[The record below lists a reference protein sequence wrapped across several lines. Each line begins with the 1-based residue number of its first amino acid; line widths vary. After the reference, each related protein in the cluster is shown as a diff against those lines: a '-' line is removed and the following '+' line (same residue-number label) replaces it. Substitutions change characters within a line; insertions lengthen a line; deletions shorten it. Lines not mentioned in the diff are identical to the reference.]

1 MHNPDPHSTGY
12 QQLMQ
17 EINRRK
23 LSVWYILTTPECIA
37 GFSKLQ
43 NLYTSDI
50 SADQTEYASLQINE
64 QFSYFEFSETEKAAY
79 KDYPPIIVPFER
91 STPVLGKFYSVR
103 KLKIH
108 LLRMEFLGFY
118 DLNGQKFLIFGE
130 KVFGNGD
137 YIPIR
142 ENGNHEPFNTLIN
155 KIVGYLTTRQ
165 GTERLVDDIEPLYE
179 ESEEI
184 VINVELYNDSYELIN
199 TPDLK
204 MELNIGGK
212 TYNYLFNRNGEKYRM
227 TLGNLQAGEY
237 NFRLSTD
244 LKGERFTKKGIFYVK
259 SHNPELNRLV
269 ADLSLL
275 KEIARHTGGE
285 SVSVRDMVR
294 LTNELNSNDRYISEY
309 KSETGFS
316 DLSEIKILGLI
327 ILLLLCMEWFLLKF
341 FAG

>member
-1 MHNPDPHSTGY
+1 M
-12 QQLMQ
+12 
-17 EINRRK
+17 
-23 LSVWYILTTPECIA
+23 
-37 GFSKLQ
+37 
-43 NLYTSDI
+43 
-50 SADQTEYASLQINE
+50 
-64 QFSYFEFSETEKAAY
+64 
-79 KDYPPIIVPFER
+79 
-91 STPVLGKFYSVR
+91 
-103 KLKIH
+103 
-108 LLRMEFLGFY
+108 
-118 DLNGQKFLIFGE
+118 
-130 KVFGNGD
+130 
-137 YIPIR
+137 
-142 ENGNHEPFNTLIN
+142 
-155 KIVGYLTTRQ
+155 
-165 GTERLVDDIEPLYE
+165 DDIEPLYE

-227 TLGNLQAGEY
+227 TLGNLQAGKY
-237 NFRLSTD
+237 SFRLSTD

-269 ADLSLL
+269 ADPSLL